1 MVDGMTGGKF
11 IYSNTEMGRM
21 ILDDCYVDLKYPV
34 LQRFNTDGTTAGK
47 MAGVEVID
55 CDVCVNWASDNTTQP
70 LLVNTHAGGAELGN
84 VTIKNNVFWSKVD
97 KKEFHL
103 VASQFSGKYTKFNSI
118 VVENNTFYNVNNGL
132 ASKGRDRAMIVA
144 SALNDISLSGNI
156 VYDTNPDSKS
166 VSTKP
171 HLTWLAVSK
180 TDDGGIGTGVAAAA
194 MTNTLGNLVN
204 IAELC
209 TVTDG
214 VTSEWTKGM
223 INLITWEAGGW
234 SEIASWKNPFA
245 VENVENGYFVTTD
258 EYKAYGA
265 QRK

>member
-1 MVDGMTGGKF
+1 M
-11 IYSNTEMGRM
+11 
-21 ILDDCYVDLKYPV
+21 
-34 LQRFNTDGTTAGK
+34 
-47 MAGVEVID
+47 
-55 CDVCVNWASDNTTQP
+55 
-70 LLVNTHAGGAELGN
+70 
-84 VTIKNNVFWSKVD
+84 
-97 KKEFHL
+97 
-103 VASQFSGKYTKFNSI
+103 
-118 VVENNTFYNVNNGL
+118 
-132 ASKGRDRAMIVA
+132 
-144 SALNDISLSGNI
+144 SGNT
-156 VYDTNPDSKS
+156 VYDTSPDSKS

-171 HLTWLAVSK
+171 HLTWLAVLK
-180 TDDGGIGTGVAAAA
+180 TADGGIGTGVAAAA

-223 INLITWEAGGW
+223 INLITWKAGGW

>member
-1 MVDGMTGGKF
+1 
-11 IYSNTEMGRM
+11 
-21 ILDDCYVDLKYPV
+21 
-34 LQRFNTDGTTAGK
+34 
-47 MAGVEVID
+47 
-55 CDVCVNWASDNTTQP
+55 
-70 LLVNTHAGGAELGN
+70 
-84 VTIKNNVFWSKVD
+84 
-97 KKEFHL
+97 
-103 VASQFSGKYTKFNSI
+103 
-118 VVENNTFYNVNNGL
+118 
-132 ASKGRDRAMIVA
+132 MIVA

-171 HLTWLAVSK
+171 HLTWLAVLK
-180 TDDGGIGTGVAAAA
+180 TDAGGIGTGVAAAA

-223 INLITWEAGGW
+223 INLITWKAGGW

-245 VENVENGYFVTTD
+245 VENLENGYFVTTD